1 MLKLKE
7 NINIDDEE
15 RESQTRNKNY
25 LKTEILE
32 LKTITETK
40 VLLHGLKSRLETAG
54 ERTSEAED
62 NSVTMT

>member
-7 NINIDDEE
+7 NVDNDE
-15 RESQTRNKNY
+15 RESQKRNKNY

-32 LKTITETK
+32 LKTITDTK

-62 NSVTMT
+62 KSVTMT

>member
-1 MLKLKE
+1 MGPAVGFSTDFKGLLKE
-7 NINIDDEE
+7 L
-15 RESQTRNKNY
+15 NKNY

-32 LKTITETK
+32 LKTITDTK

-62 NSVTMT
+62 KSVTMT